1 MDREISN
8 NDINKRKVK
17 TGLWVAFAVAVI
29 AVSAWILRGSLKT
42 SVKQN
47 DIRTAVAEVGSIENT
62 LTASGEV
69 QPEFEQVITSP
80 ITAIIQNVLLNEGA
94 NVQKG
99 QRILELDK
107 EFTRLNFEKQKD
119 QLDLKRNSIVK
130 LKLDLD
136 RSFFDLKINDSIK
149 AFKINALNADV
160 ENAKRLY
167 KAGGGT
173 RETIE
178 KADNDLHIAQLEKR
192 QLEND
197 LRTRQ
202 AIMQSSIRET
212 EISASIQEKELKE
225 FERKLQQA
233 DILTTRAGVLTFI
246 NKNIGVKVNEGEVLA
261 RLADLA
267 SFKIIGSISDNYA
280 SQIRLNMPVVV
291 RINNETVRGT
301 ITNINPSVSNNV
313 MTFDVRLDNQNNAQF
328 RPKMKVEVFLVTD
341 SRSKTVRV
349 ANGAAFKGG
358 SSQDIF
364 VVNNQGKLERRTVK
378 IGLQNFDFVE
388 ITEGVRVG
396 EKVVISDMSSYK
408 NVHELE
414 VK

>member
-1 MDREISN
+1 MDKAISKSEIQKKK
-8 NDINKRKVK
+8 IK
-17 TGLWVAFAVAVI
+17 TWFWIGLIAAVTAMGV
-29 AVSAWILRGSLKT
+29 WILRGVLQT

-47 DIRTAVAEVGSIENT
+47 DLRTAVAEIGVIENT

-69 QPEFEQVITSP
+69 LPEFEQIITSP
-80 ITAIIQNVLLNEGA
+80 ITAIIQNIFLSEGA
-94 NVQKG
+94 NVTKG

-136 RSFFDLKINDSIK
+136 RSFYDLKINDSIK
-149 AFKINALNADV
+149 AFRINALQADV

-173 RETIE
+173 RETIDKIE
-178 KADNDLHIAQLEKR
+178 NDLHIARLEKR

-212 EISASIQEKELKE
+212 EISAAIQEKELKE

-233 DILTTRAGVLTFI
+233 DMVAQRAGVLTFV
-246 NKNIGVKVNEGEVLA
+246 NKNIGIKVNEGEVLA
-261 RLADLA
+261 RLADLG
-267 SFKIIGSISDNYA
+267 SFKIMGSISDNYA
-280 SQIRLNMPVVV
+280 TQIRLNMPVVV
-291 RINNETVRGT
+291 RINDEMVRGF
-301 ITNINPSVSNNV
+301 IANIYPSVSNNV
-313 MTFDVRLDNQNNAQF
+313 LSFDVRLDNPQNAQF
-328 RPKMKVEVFLVTD
+328 RPKMKVEVFIVTD
-341 SRSKTVRV
+341 RRSKTVRV

-358 SSQDIF
+358 SVQDIF
-364 VVNNQGKLERRTVK
+364 VVNNQGKLERRTIK
-378 IGLQNFDFVE
+378 IGLTNFDFVE
-388 ITEGVRVG
+388 ITEGVAAG
-396 EKVVISDMSSYK
+396 EKVVISDLSKFK
-408 NVHELE
+408 NVNELE
-414 VK
+414 VR

>member
-8 NDINKRKVK
+8 NDITKKKVK
-17 TGLWVAFAVAVI
+17 TGLWVAFAVVTI
-29 AVSAWILRGSLKT
+29 AVSAWLLRGSLVT
-42 SVKQN
+42 AIKQN
-47 DIRTAVAEVGSIENT
+47 DIRTAIAELGSIENT

-69 QPEFEQVITSP
+69 LPEFEQVITSP

-94 NVQKG
+94 NVKTG
-99 QRILELDK
+99 ERILELDK
-107 EFTRLNFEKQKD
+107 EFTRLNFEKQMD

-149 AFKINALNADV
+149 AFRINALNADV
-160 ENAKRLY
+160 ENAKRLF

-202 AIMQSSIRET
+202 AIMQSSIRES

-233 DILTTRAGVLTFI
+233 DILTTRAGVLTFV
-246 NKNIGVKVNEGEVLA
+246 NKNIGSKINEGEVLA

-267 SFKIIGSISDNYA
+267 SFKITGSISDNYA

-313 MTFDVRLDNQNNAQF
+313 LTFEVRLDNQNTAQF

-341 SRSKTVRV
+341 SRTKTVRV

-396 EKVVISDMSSYK
+396 EKVVISDLSKYK
-408 NVHELE
+408 NVDELE

>member
-17 TGLWVAFAVAVI
+17 TGLWVVFAVVAI
-29 AVSAWILRGSLKT
+29 AISAWILRGSLIT

-47 DIRTAVAEVGSIENT
+47 DIRTAVAELGSIENT

-94 NVQKG
+94 NVKKG
-99 QRILELDK
+99 ERILELDK

-160 ENAKRLY
+160 ENAKRLF

-233 DILTTRAGVLTFI
+233 DILTTRAGVLTYI
-246 NKNIGVKVNEGEVLA
+246 NKNIGLKVNEGEVLA

-291 RINNETVRGT
+291 RINNETVRGS

-313 MTFDVRLDNQNNAQF
+313 LAFDVRLDNQNNAQF

-341 SRSKTVRV
+341 SRNKIVRV

-358 SSQDIF
+358 SSQDVF
-364 VVNNQGKLERRTVK
+364 VVRTDGKLERRTVK

-388 ITEGVRVG
+388 ITDGVRVG

-408 NVHELE
+408 NVQEME

>member
-17 TGLWVAFAVAVI
+17 TGLWVAFAVVAM

-47 DIRTAVAEVGSIENT
+47 DIRTAVAELGSIENT

-69 QPEFEQVITSP
+69 LPEFEQVITSP

-94 NVQKG
+94 NVKKG
-99 QRILELDK
+99 ERILELDK

-160 ENAKRLY
+160 ENAKRLF

-233 DILTTRAGVLTFI
+233 DILTTRAGVLTFV
-246 NKNIGVKVNEGEVLA
+246 NKNIGSKINEGEVLA

-267 SFKIIGSISDNYA
+267 SFKITGSISDNYA

-313 MTFDVRLDNQNNAQF
+313 LTFDVRLDNQNNAQF

-341 SRSKTVRV
+341 SRSKIVRV

-364 VVNNQGKLERRTVK
+364 VVRTDGKLERRTVK

-408 NVHELE
+408 NVHEME

>member
-1 MDREISN
+1 MDKEISKG
-8 NDINKRKVK
+8 DIQKRKAK
-17 TGLWVAFAVAVI
+17 TWIWVGIAAVALAI
-29 AVSAWILRGSLKT
+29 SAWILRGSLVT

-47 DIRTAVAEVGSIENT
+47 DIRTAVAELGSIENT

-69 QPEFEQVITSP
+69 LPEFEQVIISP

-94 NVQKG
+94 HIKAG
-99 QRILELDK
+99 ERLIELDK
-107 EFTRLNFEKQKD
+107 EFTKLNFEKQRD

-136 RSFFDLKINDSIK
+136 KSFYDLKINDSIK
-149 AFKINALNADV
+149 AFKINALHADID
-160 ENAKRLY
+160 NAKRLY

-173 RETIE
+173 QETIE
-178 KADNDLHIAQLEKR
+178 KIENDLHIAQLEKR

-212 EISASIQEKELKE
+212 EISAAIQEKELKE

-233 DILTTRAGVLTFI
+233 DIVAQRAGVVTYI
-246 NKNIGVKVNEGEVLA
+246 NKNIGIKVNEGEVLA
-261 RLADLA
+261 RLADLG

-280 SQIRLNMPVVV
+280 AQVRLNMPIVV
-291 RINNETVRGT
+291 RINDETVRGS
-301 ITNINPSVSNNV
+301 ISNISPSVQNNV
-313 MTFDVRLDNQNNAQF
+313 LQFDVRLDAQSATLF

-341 SRSKTVRV
+341 SRKQIVRV

-378 IGLQNFDFVE
+378 IGLTNFDFVE

-396 EKVVISDMSSYK
+396 EKVVISDLSKFK
-408 NVHELE
+408 NVQELE

>member
-1 MDREISN
+1 MDREISSSVT
-8 NDINKRKVK
+8 NKKKIK
-17 TGLWVAFAVAVI
+17 TGLWIAFAVVAI

-47 DIRTAVAEVGSIENT
+47 DIRTAMAQVGSIENT

-94 NVQKG
+94 NVKKG
-99 QRILELDK
+99 ERILELDK

-149 AFKINALNADV
+149 AFRINALNADV
-160 ENAKRLY
+160 ENAKRLF

-233 DILTTRAGVLTFI
+233 DILTTRAGVLTYI
-246 NKNIGVKVNEGEVLA
+246 NKNIGLKVNEGEVLA

-267 SFKIIGSISDNYA
+267 SFKINGSISDNYA

-313 MTFDVRLDNQNNAQF
+313 LTFDVRLDNQNNAQF

-341 SRSKTVRV
+341 SRSKIVRV

-358 SSQDIF
+358 SMQDIF
-364 VVNNQGKLERRTVK
+364 VVRTDGKLERRAVK

-396 EKVVISDMSSYK
+396 EKVVISDMGSFK
-408 NVHELE
+408 NVQELE

>member
-17 TGLWVAFAVAVI
+17 TGLWVAFAVVAM

-47 DIRTAVAEVGSIENT
+47 DIRTAVAELGSIENT

-94 NVQKG
+94 NVKAG

-160 ENAKRLY
+160 ENAKRLF

-233 DILTTRAGVLTFI
+233 DILTTRAGVLTYI
-246 NKNIGVKVNEGEVLA
+246 NKNIGLKVNEGEVLA

-313 MTFDVRLDNQNNAQF
+313 LTFDVRLDNQNNAQF

-341 SRSKTVRV
+341 SHTKIVRV

-364 VVNNQGKLERRTVK
+364 VVRTDGKLERRTIK

-396 EKVVISDMSSYK
+396 EKVVISDMSAYK
-408 NVHELE
+408 NVHEME

>member
-17 TGLWVAFAVAVI
+17 TGLWVAFAVVAMAI
-29 AVSAWILRGSLKT
+29 SAWILRGSLKT

-47 DIRTAVAEVGSIENT
+47 DIRTAVAELGSIENT

-94 NVQKG
+94 NVKKG
-99 QRILELDK
+99 ERILELDK

-149 AFKINALNADV
+149 AFRINALNADV
-160 ENAKRLY
+160 ENAKRLF

-233 DILTTRAGVLTFI
+233 DILTTRAGVLTYI
-246 NKNIGVKVNEGEVLA
+246 NKNIGLKVNEGEVLA

-280 SQIRLNMPVVV
+280 SQIRLSMPVVV

-313 MTFDVRLDNQNNAQF
+313 LTFDVRLDNQNNAQF

-341 SRSKTVRV
+341 SRSKIVRV

-364 VVNNQGKLERRTVK
+364 VVRTDGKLERRAVK